1 MKAIRL
7 LYNLYAVIL
16 FVGIFLCLF
25 PFMLIAALFG
35 PIRGGNAMLQL
46 CGVWA
51 DIWLFC
57 IGIRTKVIHEQ
68 PLHEIRP
75 CIYVAN
81 HISYMDIP
89 MIVKILRDPIR
100 PLGKVEMSK
109 IPLFGFMYR
118 NVVVTVDRSSS
129 KHRAESVARLKA
141 VLKADVS
148 IFIFPEGTFNE
159 GHTPLKSFYDG
170 AFRIALQTGAP
181 IQPILFPD
189 TRLRMPH
196 TGILTITPGLSR
208 AVYLDLI
215 QVDGLTEADL
225 PQLKSKVYE
234 AMEAGLYHYAPHWKT
249 QSAVL

>member
-1 MKAIRL
+1 M
-7 LYNLYAVIL
+7 VIGS
-16 FVGIFLCLF
+16 FWGPIKGGN
-25 PFMLIAALFG
+25 FMLQCCSL
-35 PIRGGNAMLQL
+35 
-46 CGVWA
+46 WA

-57 IGIRTKVIHEQ
+57 LGIRTRLIHEQ
-68 PLHEIRP
+68 PLHEERP

-89 MIVKILRDPIR
+89 MIVKVLRDPIR

-118 NVVVTVDRSSS
+118 NVVVTVDRSSAA
-129 KHRAESVARLKA
+129 HRADSVHRLKQ
-141 VLKADVS
+141 VLQAGVS

-159 GHTPLKSFYDG
+159 GDTPLKSFYDG

-189 TRLRMPH
+189 TRYRMPH

-208 AVYLDLI
+208 AVFLDLI
-215 QVDGLTEADL
+215 PVAGKTEADL
-225 PQLKSKVYE
+225 PQLKAEVYQ
-234 AMEAGLYHYAPHWKT
+234 AMEQGLLRHANN
-249 QSAVL
+249 SL